1 MATTLRALALP
12 AKILIGTAFLYL
24 ACFLVS
30 LS

>member
-1 MATTLRALALP
+1 MATILHDLSLAARVLT
-12 AKILIGTAFLYL
+12 GTACLYL

>member
-1 MATTLRALALP
+1 MATTLHALALV
-12 AKILIGTAFLYL
+12 ARVITGTGFLYL